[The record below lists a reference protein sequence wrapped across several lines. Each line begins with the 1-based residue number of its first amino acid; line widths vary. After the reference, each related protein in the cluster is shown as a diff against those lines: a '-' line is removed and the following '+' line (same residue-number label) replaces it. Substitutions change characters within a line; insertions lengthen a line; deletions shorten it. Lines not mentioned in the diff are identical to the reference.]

1 MEQAKPK
8 NAAGPIIAITLA
20 LSIAYAVLRYHIMGP
35 VPWKD
40 FPFYI
45 MNKGLSLAAFILLTF
60 NFSIGPLKNL
70 GVSVSEGWLN
80 SRRALGMTGFL
91 LILIHAFISFLL
103 FKPAVYKQ
111 FFEDNGT
118 LTLLA
123 GLSMLAGVIGFVIL
137 WVINLSFQTHM
148 REDKVFISFIT
159 SRGFM
164 LIALLFGILHIF
176 FMGYEGWLK
185 PAAWHGGL
193 PPISLVAF
201 AFCTVGYII
210 NLFGRK

>member
-1 MEQAKPK
+1 MNESTTKMDTAKTK
-8 NAAGPIIAITLA
+8 NSAGPIIGITLF

-45 MNKGLSLAAFILLTF
+45 LNKGLSLAAFVLLTF

-70 GVSVSEGWLN
+70 GATVSEGWLN

-91 LILIHAFISFLL
+91 LILIHALISFLL

-111 FFEDNGT
+111 FFEENGT

-123 GLSMLAGVIGFVIL
+123 GLSMLAGCETQL
-137 WVINLSFQTHM
+137 FQ
-148 REDKVFISFIT
+148 K
-159 SRGFM
+159 
-164 LIALLFGILHIF
+164 A
-176 FMGYEGWLK
+176 
-185 PAAWHGGL
+185 
-193 PPISLVAF
+193 
-201 AFCTVGYII
+201 
-210 NLFGRK
+210 